1 MDGLTISDV
10 AAATGFT
17 ASTIRYYERI
27 GLLPPPGRSAS
38 GYRLYG
44 ADALERL
51 RFVARAKRL
60 GLALDEVAE
69 LLRYWSDG
77 ACSTTRERLQ
87 LLLADK
93 LKEVRRRID
102 DLTMLGGQLEEAY
115 GRLAGHTPQT
125 RCGPACGCPPDVHS
139 DEELHLLDPF
149 GA

>member
-1 MDGLTISDV
+1 MDGMTISEV
-10 AAATGFT
+10 GAATGFT
-17 ASTIRYYERI
+17 APTIRYYERI
-27 GLLPPPGRSAS
+27 GLLPSPGRSPS

-44 ADALERL
+44 ADAIERL

-60 GLALDEVAE
+60 GLALSEIAE

-102 DLTMLGGQLEEAY
+102 DLTLLGGQLEEAY
-115 GRLAGHTPQT
+115 GRLAGHPPHT
-125 RCGPACGCPPDVHS
+125 RCGPACGCPPDVRS
-139 DEELHLLDPF
+139 DEELRLLGPF